1 MISPGD
7 FAVGRSNLVHP
18 LLSSCLFYGK
28 TMMEA
33 WAMEEF
39 AGAALG
45 DERLNQRLMKL
56 ATRFAD
62 KPTASIPGACGDWS
76 ETQAAYRFFEQ
87 SSDQKRALGW
97 QDILAPHMACTEAR
111 MRQHPVVLC
120 LQDTTELD
128 FNGQETAGLG
138 PLSHEAQR
146 GMYLHPTYVV
156 TPDREP
162 LGVTDAWIWA
172 REAKG
177 EDGQRPGILE
187 SRRWIE
193 GYQRIAET
201 AQEMPGTRLVYVADR
216 EADILELMQCAHQLG
231 TPADWLIRSQHNRC
245 LPDGGKLWASV
256 LAGTPLGEVEFT
268 LAARQGQAAREV
280 RQQLWARPI
289 SLPDGRGG
297 QLSVSCLIARE
308 INSPAGSK
316 PVEWRLLTNRSAE
329 SLEAVVE
336 LIDWYRCRWEIETF
350 FHVLKNGCRVEALQ
364 LGSVTKLELALAVY
378 LVVSWRL
385 ARLVKLGRTHPDL
398 EASALFTETEW
409 KGAYILA
416 KKAIPK
422 TAPSIREVVR
432 QIAMLGGFL
441 GRKGD
446 GEPGVKTLW
455 LGMQRLRDFVEGM
468 EHMQAIYDA
477 K

>member
-1 MISPGD
+1 VNFSSIFPVD
-7 FAVGRSNLVHP
+7 RSNLVHF
-18 LLSSCLFYGK
+18 LLSDSLFYGK
-28 TMMEA
+28 TTMEA

-45 DERLNQRLMKL
+45 DERLNQRLVKL

-62 KPTASIPGACGDWS
+62 KPTASIPGACADWS
-76 ETQAAYRFFEQ
+76 ETQAVYRFFEQ
-87 SSDQKRALGW
+87 SSEKKRKLGW
-97 QDILAPHMACTEAR
+97 QDILAPHIERTEAR

-128 FNGQETAGLG
+128 FNGQETIGLG
-138 PLSHEAQR
+138 PLSYEAQR
-146 GMYLHPTYVV
+146 GMYLHPTYAI

-162 LGVTDAWIWA
+162 LGVTDAWMWA
-172 REAKG
+172 REPKG
-177 EDGQRPGILE
+177 EDGERPGILE
-187 SRRWIE
+187 SQRWIE

-201 AQEMPGTRLVYVADR
+201 AHEMPQTRLVYVADR
-216 EADILELMQCAHQLG
+216 EADILGLVQCAHQLG

-245 LPDGGKLWASV
+245 LPAGGKLWANV
-256 LAGTPLGEVEFT
+256 LAGAPMGSIEFEMP
-268 LAARQGQAAREV
+268 ARQGQAARKV
-280 RQQLWARPI
+280 QQQVFASAV
-289 SLPDGRGG
+289 SLPDGKGG
-297 QLSVSCLIARE
+297 QLSVTCLIAKE
-308 INSPAGSK
+308 INAPADCK
-316 PVEWRLLTNRSAE
+316 PVEWRLLTNRAAE
-329 SLEAVVE
+329 SFEAVIE

-364 LGSVTKLELALAVY
+364 LGSIAKLELALAVY

-398 EASALFTETEW
+398 EASLLFTEAEW

-422 TAPSIREVVR
+422 IAPTIREVVR

-441 GRKGD
+441 GRKCD

-468 EHMQAIYDA
+468 EHLRKIYDV

>member
-1 MISPGD
+1 
-7 FAVGRSNLVHP
+7 
-18 LLSSCLFYGK
+18 
-28 TMMEA
+28 
-33 WAMEEF
+33 MEEF

-45 DERLNQRLMKL
+45 DERLNQRLVKL

-62 KPTASIPGACGDWS
+62 KPTASIPGACEDWS

-87 SSDQKRALGW
+87 SSDQKRQLGW

-162 LGVTDAWIWA
+162 LGVTDAWMWA

-177 EDGQRPGILE
+177 DDGQRPGILE

-201 AQEMPGTRLVYVADR
+201 APEMPDTRLIYVADR
-216 EADILELMQCAHQLG
+216 EADILELMQCAHHLG
-231 TPADWLIRSQHNRC
+231 TPADWLIRSQHNRA

-256 LAGTPLGEVEFT
+256 LAATPLGEIEFT
-268 LAARQGQAAREV
+268 MASRQGQAARDV
-280 RQQLWARPI
+280 RQQLWARPV
-289 SLPDGRGG
+289 SLTDGRGG
-297 QLSVSCLIARE
+297 QLSVTCLIARE
-308 INSPAGSK
+308 INAPAGCK
-316 PVEWRLLTNRSAE
+316 PVEWRLLTNRVADGF
-329 SLEAVVE
+329 AAAIE

-364 LGSVTKLELALAVY
+364 LGNVAKLELALAVY

-385 ARLVKLGRTHPDL
+385 ARLVKLGRTHPDR

-422 TAPSIREVVR
+422 KPPTTRELVR

-468 EHMQAIYDA
+468 AHMQAIYNA

>member
-1 MISPGD
+1 
-7 FAVGRSNLVHP
+7 
-18 LLSSCLFYGK
+18 
-28 TMMEA
+28 
-33 WAMEEF
+33 MEEF

-45 DERLNQRLMKL
+45 DERLNQRLVKL

-97 QDILAPHMACTEAR
+97 QDILAPHMERTEAR

-201 AQEMPGTRLVYVADR
+201 AQEMPDTRLVYVADR

-280 RQQLWARPI
+280 RQQLWAHPI
-289 SLPDGRGG
+289 SLPDGQGG
-297 QLSVSCLIARE
+297 QLSVTCLIARE
-308 INSPAGSK
+308 ISAPTGCK
-316 PVEWRLLTNRSAE
+316 PVEWRLLTNRAAE

-364 LGSVTKLELALAVY
+364 LGSVAKLELALAVY

-398 EASALFTETEW
+398 EASVLFSAAEW

-468 EHMQAIYDA
+468 EHMQAICDA

>member
-1 MISPGD
+1 
-7 FAVGRSNLVHP
+7 
-18 LLSSCLFYGK
+18 
-28 TMMEA
+28 
-33 WAMEEF
+33 MEEF

-45 DERLNQRLMKL
+45 DERLNQRLVKL

-62 KPTASIPGACGDWS
+62 KPTASIPGACEDWS

-87 SSDQKRALGW
+87 SSDQKRQLGW

-162 LGVTDAWIWA
+162 LGVTDAWMWA

-177 EDGQRPGILE
+177 DDGQRPGILE

-201 AQEMPGTRLVYVADR
+201 APEMPDTRLIYVADR
-216 EADILELMQCAHQLG
+216 EADILELMQCAHHLG
-231 TPADWLIRSQHNRC
+231 TPADWLIRSQHNRA

-256 LAGTPLGEVEFT
+256 LAATPLGEIEFT
-268 LAARQGQAAREV
+268 MASRQGQAARDV
-280 RQQLWARPI
+280 RQQLWARPV
-289 SLPDGRGG
+289 SLTDGRGG
-297 QLSVSCLIARE
+297 QLSVTCLIARE
-308 INSPAGSK
+308 INALAGCK
-316 PVEWRLLTNRSAE
+316 PVEWRLLTNRVADGF
-329 SLEAVVE
+329 AAAIE

-364 LGSVTKLELALAVY
+364 LGNVAKLELALAVY

-422 TAPSIREVVR
+422 KPPTTRELVR

-468 EHMQAIYDA
+468 AHMQAIYNA